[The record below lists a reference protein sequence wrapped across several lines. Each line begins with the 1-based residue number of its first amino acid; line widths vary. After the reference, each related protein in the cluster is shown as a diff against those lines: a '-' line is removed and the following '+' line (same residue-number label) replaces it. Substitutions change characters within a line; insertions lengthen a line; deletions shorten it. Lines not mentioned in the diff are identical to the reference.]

1 MTLVNGA
8 VLYVL
13 YSLLHPAVPVGAQ
26 GRGLVQ
32 RTQSP
37 CGWWAALQLGT
48 CGLLWG
54 VLALLLA
61 AGRRGRSAFVRG
73 TGLSLL
79 PRPCGQAWPHPP
91 GPGGGEKD

>member
-8 VLYVL
+8 VLYIL

-26 GRGLVQ
+26 GWRLVQ

-37 CGWWAALQLGT
+37 CRWGAALQLGT

-61 AGRRGRSAFVRG
+61 AGRRGRSAFVR
-73 TGLSLL
+73 

-91 GPGGGEKD
+91 GPGDGEKD